1 MKYVV
6 DVNNT
11 HHFLSGK
18 AKSFF
23 VDIEEKDPK
32 AWNNLTGAE
41 VSKIIERCLEKI
53 PIVSDDYSDETID
66 SIKVFLMAV
75 QRALTYVP
83 MASRV
88 KSYALLDDPFSGRG
102 PVIETN
108 QKVNFTELLKS
119 DDYTTMY
126 KTRVLEFLCD
136 YETADE
142 LREAVNGVNKMIE
155 LKKESDVKNVER
167 HLSHAFRMTLKREDS
182 VEKFITSTHSIDT
195 NKNDYDVFEKGML
208 SHEGVI
214 GYYKGQAI
222 HDIVNFKGDVNKLLE
237 AKRLMNRLMK
247 FQFGVEA

>member
-32 AWNNLTGAE
+32 AWNDLTGAE
-41 VSKIIERCLEKI
+41 VSKIIERCLDKM

-66 SIKVFLMAV
+66 SIKIFLMAV

-88 KSYALLDDPFSGRG
+88 KSYVLLDDPFCGRG

-119 DDYTTMY
+119 DDYTAMY
-126 KTRVLEFLCD
+126 KTQVLEFLCD

-142 LREAVNGVNKMIE
+142 LREAINGVNKMIE
-155 LKKESDVKNVER
+155 LKKKSSDVKAME
-167 HLSHAFRMTLKREDS
+167 KRES
-182 VEKFITSTHSIDT
+182 RLEKFLTHSNDDES
-195 NKNDYDVFEKGML
+195 KNDYDVFEEGML

-222 HDIVNFKGDVNKLLE
+222 HDIVNFKNDVDKLLE
-237 AKRLMNRLMK
+237 AKRLIKRLMK
-247 FQFGVEA
+247 FQFGVDV

>member
-32 AWNNLTGAE
+32 AWNDLTGAE
-41 VSKIIERCLEKI
+41 VSKIIERCLDKM
-53 PIVSDDYSDETID
+53 PIVSDDYSDEMID
-66 SIKVFLMAV
+66 SIKIFLMAV

-88 KSYALLDDPFSGRG
+88 KSYALLDDPFCGRG
-102 PVIETN
+102 PVVETN

-136 YETADE
+136 YETVDE
-142 LREAVNGVNKMIE
+142 LREAINSLNKMIE
-155 LKKESDVKNVER
+155 LKKESDTKNMER
-167 HLSHAFRMTLKREDS
+167 RISHGFKATLKRENNI
-182 VEKFITSTHSIDT
+182 EKFLTHPINDKS
-195 NKNDYDVFEKGML
+195 KNDYDVFEKGML
-208 SHEGVI
+208 SREGVI

-222 HDIVNFKGDVNKLLE
+222 HDVVNFKGDVDKLLE
-237 AKRLMNRLMK
+237 AKQLMKRLMK
-247 FQFGVEA
+247 FQFGVDV

>member
-18 AKSFF
+18 AKNFF

-32 AWNNLTGAE
+32 AWNDLTGAE
-41 VSKIIERCLEKI
+41 VSKIIERCLDKM
-53 PIVSDDYSDETID
+53 PIVSDDYSDEMID
-66 SIKVFLMAV
+66 SIKIFLMAV

-83 MASRV
+83 MTSRV
-88 KSYALLDDPFSGRG
+88 KSYVLLDDPFCGRG

-119 DDYTTMY
+119 DDYTAMY

-142 LREAVNGVNKMIE
+142 LREAINGVNKMIE
-155 LKKESDVKNVER
+155 LKKESDVKKMER
-167 HLSHAFRMTLKREDS
+167 HLSHAFRMTLKRESS
-182 VEKFITSTHSIDT
+182 VEKFVTHHPVD
-195 NKNDYDVFEKGML
+195 NKSKIDYDVFEEGML
-208 SHEGVI
+208 SREGVI

-222 HDIVNFKGDVNKLLE
+222 HDIVHSKSDTNRLFE
-237 AKRLMNRLMK
+237 AKRLMKRLMK
-247 FQFGVEA
+247 FQFGVDV